1 MYIPGAGPLAG
12 HMSLNQARVFGM
24 LPTSYLLTDIHRCK
38 MATKFDPQI
47 ESVEASGDRHEPI
60 IQPSN
65 DSGIGGD
72 DDDRA
77 FKEWVAL
84 RRSLRIVVTGKTG
97 AGKSTLLNG
106 FIGGKTRPFREG
118 DDFDPGTLEVTQYTF
133 TKHNV
138 EVTVWDCPGLQDGTQ
153 NEEAYLEDLKNK
165 TNGDIDVMLYCIS
178 MEDTRFDPQ
187 CHGAAMQH
195 LTQAFGHRVWR
206 HTVIVLTFANY
217 QVRRLRKM
225 HSNVDEV
232 FEKKVREWKTKIQG
246 MLRELKCTEKPSDS
260 DIEQIQ
266 VVPAGFKTS
275 SLPGRKFWLSNVWIA
290 IFDTLKTDEAK
301 AAALALNEHRFRTD
315 PEQEYPSN
323 FTNIAFGGS
332 RRSSAVEVER
342 PPPVTDDD
350 FKNKEIED
358 QPIVITPDMEKYFH
372 KVGAEIVAISSIGVV
387 AGATL
392 GGIIA
397 GAASLGIGAPVGAGV
412 GGLIGGGVGF
422 IMSSLFRAYKHR
434 KAKARL
440 TSDGQTD
447 AAGIDDKELGPRA
460 PPSNQIANESATTST
475 EPQHQSIH
483 QERTLY

>member
-1 MYIPGAGPLAG
+1 
-12 HMSLNQARVFGM
+12 
-24 LPTSYLLTDIHRCK
+24 
-38 MATKFDPQI
+38 MATNFDPQI
-47 ESVEASGDRHEPI
+47 ESVEASGDRHESI
-60 IQPSN
+60 TQPSN

-72 DDDRA
+72 DDARA

-118 DDFDPGTLEVTQYTF
+118 GGFDPETLEVEQYTF

-178 MEDTRFDPQ
+178 MEDTRFDRQ

-195 LTQAFGHRVWR
+195 LTQAFGHRIWR
-206 HTVIVLTFANY
+206 HTVIVLTFANC
-217 QVRRLRKM
+217 QVRRLKKRQ
-225 HSNVDEV
+225 SNVDEE
-232 FEKKVREWKTKIQG
+232 FEKKVREWKTKIQSI
-246 MLRELKCTEKPSDS
+246 LHELKCTDKPSDS
-260 DIEQIQ
+260 VIEQIQ
-266 VVPAGFKTS
+266 VVPAGFKTP
-275 SLPGRKFWLSNVWIA
+275 SLPGRKFWLSDVWIA
-290 IFDTLKTDEAK
+290 IFATLKTEEAK
-301 AAALALNEHRFRTD
+301 AAVVALNEHRFRTD
-315 PEQEYPSN
+315 PEQEYPST
-323 FTNIAFGGS
+323 FTDIAFGGS

-342 PPPVTDDD
+342 PPPVTDED
-350 FKNKEIED
+350 FKNKDIED
-358 QPIVITPDMEKYFH
+358 QPIVISPDMEKYLH

-440 TSDGQTD
+440 TPGGQTD
-447 AAGIDDKELGPRA
+447 AAGIDDEELGP
-460 PPSNQIANESATTST
+460 PSSNQIANESPTTST
-475 EPQHQSIH
+475 DSEPQHPSIH
-483 QERTLY
+483 QE